1 MIKQT
6 FIITEEEKERIL
18 NLHISATE
26 NNYLTEQRIADLP
39 NSSQT
44 GPTPK
49 FLKDPKY
56 APKITQKKPETT
68 VDPSVNPF
76 ANANDLRK
84 FQQWVKDNKSWE
96 FNIGRVDGLWGT
108 NSIDAW
114 KKYKTFYEYGL
125 DQQKKSSTLPA
136 KSKQNDLFKDNKGL
150 YATTVDSTAVS
161 VGYNPITGQKNTTQ
175 KTFDD
180 PKKLYGSVSKSSL
193 DDTID
198 IISAIIDFIPGIG
211 TAVSGGI
218 DIVHAISYVVRA
230 IEEKVTEDKIVY
242 FIQGMFGLGASL
254 VPEAG
259 NVANMSLRS
268 FIETYLSWWD
278 ELIGIVKTFVNEKK
292 VTKVF
297 LDWLNSGSIRTKIIF
312 AFTYLLKK
320 IGINVSVSKLMT
332 EASTQLG
339 SLKNYVSGI
348 PGLEWL
354 AIAIGAFQK
363 YLTPPDPTTESVI
376 NAVLS
381 DPKVSGK
388 MNSMY
393 S

>member
-1 MIKQT
+1 MA
-6 FIITEEEKERIL
+6 
-18 NLHISATE
+18 S
-26 NNYLTEQRIADLP
+26 
-39 NSSQT
+39 
-44 GPTPK
+44 
-49 FLKDPKY
+49 
-56 APKITQKKPETT
+56 
-68 VDPSVNPF
+68 
-76 ANANDLRK
+76 
-84 FQQWVKDNKSWE
+84 
-96 FNIGRVDGLWGT
+96 
-108 NSIDAW
+108 
-114 KKYKTFYEYGL
+114 KT
-125 DQQKKSSTLPA
+125 
-136 KSKQNDLFKDNKGL
+136 
-150 YATTVDSTAVS
+150 
-161 VGYNPITGQKNTTQ
+161 
-175 KTFDD
+175 
-180 PKKLYGSVSKSSL
+180 SL
-193 DDTID
+193 DDVID
-198 IISAIIDFIPGIG
+198 IISAIIDFIPGVG

-242 FIQGMFGLGASL
+242 FIQGMFGLGTAL

-259 NVANMSLRS
+259 NAANLSLRS

-278 ELIGIVKTFVNEKK
+278 ELMEIIKTFVNEKK

-297 LDWLNSGSIRTKIIF
+297 LDWLSSGSIRTKIIF

-332 EASTQLG
+332 EASTQLDK
-339 SLKNYVSGI
+339 LKNYISGI

-354 AIAIGAFQK
+354 AITIGAFQK

>member
-26 NNYLTEQRIADLP
+26 NNYLTEQMIANSP

-56 APKITQKKPETT
+56 APKITQKKSPTT
-68 VDPSVNPF
+68 VTSTGNPF
-76 ANANDLRK
+76 NNSNDIKK

-108 NSIDAW
+108 DSINAW
-114 KKYKTFYEYGL
+114 KKYKTYYEYEL

-136 KSKQNDLFKDNKGL
+136 KSKQNDIFKVDQSA
-150 YATTVDSTAVS
+150 YAAHVDSTSVS
-161 VGYNPITGQKNTTQ
+161 RVNPKTGEKITTQ
-175 KTFDD
+175 KTYVN
-180 PKKLYGSVSKSSL
+180 PSKLGEPSSDSTL
-193 DDTID
+193 DETIEL
-198 IISAIIDFIPGIG
+198 ISTIIDFIPGIG

-218 DIVHAISYVVRA
+218 DIAHAISYVVRA

-242 FIQGMFGLGASL
+242 FIKGLFGLGASL
-254 VPEAG
+254 IPVAG
-259 NVANMSLRS
+259 NAANLSLS
-268 FIETYLSWWD
+268 ATIKVYLSWWD
-278 ELIGIVKTFVNEKK
+278 ELIAIVRTFVNEKK
-292 VTKVF
+292 VTKAF
-297 LDWLNSGSIRTKIIF
+297 LDWLNGGSIIQKITF
-312 AFTYLLKK
+312 ALTYLLKK
-320 IGINVSVSKLMT
+320 IGINVGVSQLMT
-332 EASTQLG
+332 EASKQLG

-376 NAVLS
+376 NVVLS

-388 MNSMY
+388 MKSMFA
-393 S
+393 

>member
-39 NSSQT
+39 NSSQN

-49 FLKDPKY
+49 FLGNPKY

-136 KSKQNDLFKDNKGL
+136 KSKQNDIFKDNKGL
-150 YATTVDSTAVS
+150 YGASVDSTSVS

-175 KTFDD
+175 KTYVD
-180 PKKLYGSVSKSSL
+180 PKSLGGLASKTSL
-193 DDTID
+193 DDVID
-198 IISAIIDFIPGIG
+198 IISAIIDFIPGVG

-242 FIQGMFGLGASL
+242 FIQGMFGLGTAL

-259 NVANMSLRS
+259 NAANLSLRS

-278 ELIGIVKTFVNEKK
+278 ELMEIIKTFVNEKK

-297 LDWLNSGSIRTKIIF
+297 LDWLSSGSIRTKIIF

-332 EASTQLG
+332 EASTQLDK
-339 SLKNYVSGI
+339 LKNYISGI

-354 AIAIGAFQK
+354 AITIGAFQK